1 MNFAYAI
8 RYLAAASAIAC
19 AGFSAVGAVQ
29 ALRYTPQLYR
39 VGVPLGLTMP
49 VAQGAWTVGE
59 PVQRWSVDAHV
70 AVLKALPASLR
81 LAAIEF
87 YNPQLL
93 APKTQGTSPV
103 GAKDRAAPAVLR
115 QAGPVA
121 PVAPARV
128 ARPTSFASSLN
139 PPAVQQPVLQQPL
152 PQMATN
158 IPPAGRFSVYGG
170 AQQ

>member
-1 MNFAYAI
+1 VSFAYAT

-19 AGFSAVGAVQ
+19 AGFSALGAIQ

-49 VAQGAWTVGE
+49 VAGGARAVGS
-59 PVQRWSVDAHV
+59 PVERWSVDAHV
-70 AVLKALPASLR
+70 AVLKVLPASLQR
-81 LAAIEF
+81 MVIEL

-93 APKTQGTSPV
+93 VAKTQSPSPTHGPSPV
-103 GAKDRAAPAVLR
+103 GAKDWIAPPVLR

-128 ARPTSFASSLN
+128 ARPTPFASL
-139 PPAVQQPVLQQPL
+139 PDLAAVQRPAAVQAV
-152 PQMATN
+152 N
-158 IPPAGRFSVYGG
+158 IPPTE
-170 AQQ
+170 Q